1 MRVRATA
8 IVVSVAAF
16 ATAMLAP
23 AAVARAPREPKQTV
37 PASGSFSFSTA
48 NGILPTWS
56 SEDIA
61 IIGVSPG
68 SVTTASSNLTA
79 RVVVPIIA
87 KTGSANAAGGGFRL
101 NDTATGASVRCS
113 NPTIDTRARVID
125 CVLPTL
131 RNAALFDIR
140 SIESRSRVV
149 GESTITWIYRG
160 VVIGINGDEMA
171 DLLNEALSSS
181 AFSPYVTVGR
191 GDLVVTVDRL
201 TRPTAG

>member
-1 MRVRATA
+1 MRVRALAVVLTA
-8 IVVSVAAF
+8 VACGVAG
-16 ATAMLAP
+16 LAP
-23 AAVARAPREPKQTV
+23 AAGARVPREPKETV
-37 PASGSFSFSTA
+37 PAAGSFSFSTA

-68 SVTTASSNLTA
+68 SVTTSASNLTA

-101 NDTATGASVRCS
+101 NNTTTGASVRCS

-140 SIESRSRVV
+140 SIESRSRSI

-160 VVIGINGDEMA
+160 VVIGINGDDMA
-171 DLLNEALSSS
+171 DLLNEALSTST
-181 AFSPYVTVGR
+181 FSPYVIVGR
-191 GDLVVTVDRL
+191 GDLVVTVDR
-201 TRPTAG
+201 